1 MMKIDHRIIIF
12 SISIIS
18 VFVGTSLLLMS
29 AAVAQLGQTESN
41 IESPQFIAI
50 LQGQSGIISE
60 INSTSYTLQLNELA
74 DKTILISDRPNR
86 IVVTQSVQDFIGNW
100 TSGDDSFQVNP
111 PNAALVLTDDQEEDV
126 FEIELF
132 NPQYDNNENTI
143 RYDFSVLGNENA
155 TSSRDLPANLGKSVL
170 IIDSSEVKWPL
181 SYSGN

>member
-1 MMKIDHRIIIF
+1 MKILHTITIF
-12 SISIIS
+12 LVLPIIS
-18 VFVGTSLLLMS
+18 VLALMS
-29 AAVAQLGQTESN
+29 MFMIEIFAKVQTETN
-41 IESPQFIAI
+41 IESPQFLAI
-50 LQGQSGIISE
+50 QHAQSGTISQV
-60 INSTSYTLQLNELA
+60 NSTSYVLQLNDLA
-74 DKTILISDRPNR
+74 NKTILFSDRPNR
-86 IVVTQSVQDFIGNW
+86 IVVTQTIQDFVGNW
-100 TSGDDSFQVNP
+100 TSGEDSFQVDP

-126 FEIELF
+126 FEIELL

>member
-111 PNAALVLTDDQEEDV
+111 LMQP
-126 FEIELF
+126 
-132 NPQYDNNENTI
+132 
-143 RYDFSVLGNENA
+143 
-155 TSSRDLPANLGKSVL
+155 
-170 IIDSSEVKWPL
+170 
-181 SYSGN
+181 